1 MRTIT
6 HPGPIADRRADVVPC
21 HADPIE
27 VTLRA
32 GHTLTRAIT
41 QGLAEAGYA
50 NGYLRLDGVSLAP
63 LHYVTPAPAPG
74 DGHAAWYSQTFS
86 QPLAKIQHGGA
97 HLGVRDGQAFVH
109 CHAMWQDQGM
119 GHVLCDDSLI
129 AEDVTVQGWGLRGAG
144 LVAQPDRETQFT
156 LFRPQAE
163 GAPVDGASLLV
174 TLRPNQDIGQAL
186 ARIAQDHHIT
196 RARVEGIGSLVGTV
210 FDQGTRLESYATE
223 LLIVEGALHGHE
235 TVLQVAS
242 VGFDGAGQTGRLQAG
257 QNAICVTAEVLI
269 IALPDLG

>member
-6 HPGPIADRRADVVPC
+6 HPGPIADTRADLVPC

-41 QGLAEAGYA
+41 QGLAEAGYP
-50 NGYLRLDGVSLAP
+50 NGYLRLDGLSLAP
-63 LHYVTPAPAPG
+63 LHYVTPAPATG

-97 HLGVRDGQAFVH
+97 HLGLRDGQAFVH
-109 CHAMWQDQGM
+109 CHALWQDQGM

-129 AEDVTVQGWGLRGAG
+129 ADDVTVQGWGLRGAG
-144 LVAQPDRETQFT
+144 LVAQPDRETRFT

-163 GAPVDGASLLV
+163 GAPVDGVSLLV
-174 TLRPNQDIGQAL
+174 TLRPNQDIGRTL
-186 ARIAQDHHIT
+186 TRIAQNHHISW
-196 RARVEGIGSLVGTV
+196 ARVEGIGSLVGTV
-210 FDQGTRLESYATE
+210 FEQAPHLASYATE
-223 LLIVEGALHGHE
+223 LLIIEGVLQSGE
-235 TVLQVAS
+235 IDLQVAS
-242 VGFDGAGQTGRLQAG
+242 VGFDGAGQTGRLQSG
-257 QNAICVTAEVLI
+257 QNAICVTAEVLL
-269 IALPDLG
+269 IALPDRG